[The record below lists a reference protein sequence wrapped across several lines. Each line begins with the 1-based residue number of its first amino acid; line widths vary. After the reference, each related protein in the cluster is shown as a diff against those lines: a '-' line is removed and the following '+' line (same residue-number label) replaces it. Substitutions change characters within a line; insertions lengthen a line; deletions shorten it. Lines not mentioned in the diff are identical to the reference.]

1 MKIVIRTVVFHFVCI
16 LFFALVYYYF
26 KEDFQAKSKKE
37 EMTTVDFL
45 FISTTIQSGV
55 GISDT
60 VFPLST
66 YIKITMI
73 IQQIV
78 MIMTH
83 VLYVMVLQL
92 G

>member
-16 LFFALVYYYF
+16 LFFASVYYYF
-26 KEDFQAKSKKE
+26 KADFQAKSKKE
-37 EMTTVDFL
+37 EMTVVDFL

-78 MIMTH
+78 MIMAH
-83 VLYVMVLQL
+83 VFTLYVFNL
-92 G
+92 